1 MGLAAGLAAPRPAQA
16 EPAVWW
22 ITGVAAASVAA
33 GVIYDTPQADK
44 DRQYLRAGVG
54 AFDIVDDENTAVEG
68 RVSFMPDWNV
78 YRFRPV
84 VGAAA
89 TSDGG
94 AILHA
99 SIGHDFVLPYEQFYV
114 WFEIGPAL
122 YFEGDG
128 KDLGSNAVLRSGFEV
143 GYRTPRR
150 LAAGRELPPHEPR
163 QGLRQHQPGDRDD
176 RPEPL
181 GAVLAQGVIVWGR
194 FRGAPLGG
202 RRGLWRA
209 AGGGR
214 RLDRKR
220 AGHAPV
226 LARDRPCADIT
237 ICRGDAVRRCRSSG
251 RHAPIANPQSPALI
265 ANPESPAPSRRPR
278 VAGPESPVAG
288 GAGPQLTGWASMPLL
303 CSSSC
308 NSPLWNI
315 SRTMSQPPT
324 NSPLT

>member
-143 GYRTPRR
+143 GYRTPGGWR
-150 LAAGRELPPHEPR
+150 
-163 QGLRQHQPGDRDD
+163 
-176 RPEPL
+176 L
-181 GAVLAQGVIVWGR
+181 GASFHHMSHGKVFGNTNPGTEMIALNLW
-194 FRGAPLGG
+194 APF
-202 RRGLWRA
+202 
-209 AGGGR
+209 
-214 RLDRKR
+214 
-220 AGHAPV
+220 
-226 LARDRPCADIT
+226 
-237 ICRGDAVRRCRSSG
+237 
-251 RHAPIANPQSPALI
+251 
-265 ANPESPAPSRRPR
+265 
-278 VAGPESPVAG
+278 
-288 GAGPQLTGWASMPLL
+288 
-303 CSSSC
+303 
-308 NSPLWNI
+308 
-315 SRTMSQPPT
+315 
-324 NSPLT
+324 